1 MPIKLPNKS
10 ALWPSASRVYSV
22 LPQRIKFKSK
32 KQRSV
37 LDNVKTRRLLIKLV
51 WKGGLNRI
59 PNSSNNLWVK
69 GCILWA
75 ETPAFSNSAL
85 ANSHC
90 WLNLCCLL
98 LSNDLPPT
106 QLSNHDCDSWR
117 QMSTICIQNAMKY
130 WRWFSGY
137 EIQKVR
143 YFQQNIETTGHY
155 SHPDCENT
163 LRNGTR
169 VAQAVAYLP
178 FWLLSWG

>member
-1 MPIKLPNKS
+1 MRKRSAKGKGASAPFFYSAIRFQYPALRLTLPKILNCVFCNPVHTTSLLLCRLSYLTKVRFDQVPAEYIRYYPKELNS
-10 ALWPSASRVYSV
+10 KARSKEA
-22 LPQRIKFKSK
+22 K

-59 PNSSNNLWVK
+59 PNSANNLWVR

-90 WLNLCCLL
+90 WLNLSCLL

-106 QLSNHDCDSWR
+106 QLSNHDWDSWR
-117 QMSTICIQNAMKY
+117 
-130 WRWFSGY
+130 
-137 EIQKVR
+137 
-143 YFQQNIETTGHY
+143 
-155 SHPDCENT
+155 
-163 LRNGTR
+163 
-169 VAQAVAYLP
+169 
-178 FWLLSWG
+178 